1 MGRGRCGW
9 RGGCGVEG
17 ESDRV
22 EQMREPN
29 VELDDALSSERERL
43 GARAHGVGN
52 GNGGGGKRAC
62 VRRIVGT

>member
-1 MGRGRCGW
+1 MRG
-9 RGGCGVEG
+9 
-17 ESDRV
+17 
-22 EQMREPN
+22 PN
-29 VELDDALSSERERL
+29 VELDVALRSERERL

>member
-1 MGRGRCGW
+1 M
-9 RGGCGVEG
+9 EG

-22 EQMREPN
+22 EQMREPKM
-29 VELDDALSSERERL
+29 ELDDALSSERERL

-52 GNGGGGKRAC
+52 GNGGGGKHAC